1 MATPLKLGELLVQEK
16 VITPHQL
23 EEALKY
29 QVIFGGKLGTNLI
42 ELDFVREDD
51 IAKTLSKMLRVPL
64 VNGDELNN
72 IPQDI
77 ISLIPR
83 DMAEQY
89 QAIPLQ
95 LENRKLTLVMAN
107 PADLKAIDEIAFR
120 TGFIVR
126 PAVAPEVRLIL
137 ALEHHYHI
145 PREIRYVQVSKK
157 IENELNRLEVKTAAA
172 PKTPEQTKQPAAAP
186 AKIAPQPPKKTPAP
200 PKTAP
205 APPKLV
211 EKPAEAITQPLPS
224 KPAPQVIEFEEPGR
238 EASRPIQ
245 IQPKPKPQRPTEVKV
260 KEPAATVEEVMELME
275 ADIVEEGTENLDTL
289 QIPTV
294 FRHLA
299 DPSDREDIAESVAAF
314 VGKEVDHCA
323 IFQIRGNVAQGWRLV
338 TGKKEDP
345 RFGEFQIPLI
355 HPSILK
361 TVTDTASYYIGPI
374 PTTSQDN
381 IRLVEA
387 LGGTAPI
394 TALLVPVIV
403 MSRVVTVLYVDDKSG
418 ELAGK
423 LPDLQKLAAK
433 MAMSFEILILK
444 NKILMM

>member
-1 MATPLKLGELLVQEK
+1 MATALKLGELLVQEK

-42 ELDFVREDD
+42 ELDFVKEDD

-64 VNGDELNN
+64 VNGDELND
-72 IPQDI
+72 IPLEI
-77 ISLIPR
+77 INLIPR

-89 QAIPLQ
+89 HAIPLQ
-95 LENRKLTLVMAN
+95 LENRKLTLVMTN
-107 PADLKAIDEIAFR
+107 PADLKAIDEISFR
-120 TGFIVR
+120 TGFIIR
-126 PAVAPEVRLIL
+126 PAVAAEVRIIL

-157 IENELNRLEVKTAAA
+157 IESELNVESNSKPKAPEQKKQPTVAAA
-172 PKTPEQTKQPAAAP
+172 KP
-186 AKIAPQPPKKTPAP
+186 
-200 PKTAP
+200 AP
-205 APPKLV
+205 APPK
-211 EKPAEAITQPLPS
+211 PAPEPPKLTPDPS
-224 KPAPQVIEFEEPGR
+224 KIEFEEPGR
-238 EASRPIQ
+238 EASAPVRPQ
-245 IQPKPKPQRPTEVKV
+245 TFPEPQKVVVEPPLEPTMVI
-260 KEPAATVEEVMELME
+260 EEVMELLE
-275 ADIVEEGTENLDTL
+275 ADIIVEGTENLDDL
-289 QIPTV
+289 QIPSV

-299 DPSDREDIAESVAAF
+299 DPADREDIAKSVATF
-314 VGKEVDHCA
+314 VGKDVDHCA
-323 IFQIRGNVAQGWRLV
+323 IFQIRGVVAQGWRLV
-338 TGKKEDP
+338 ANKKEDP
-345 RFGEFQIPLI
+345 DFSEFQITLD

-374 PTTSQDN
+374 PTTSNDN

-387 LGGTAPI
+387 LGGSSPN

-403 MSRVVTVLYVDDKSG
+403 MGRVVTVLYVDDKSG
-418 ELAGK
+418 DLAGK
-423 LPDLQKLAAK
+423 LLELQKLAAK

>member
-1 MATPLKLGELLVQEK
+1 MATAMKLGELLVQEK

-42 ELDFVREDD
+42 ELDFVQEDD

-64 VNGDELNN
+64 VSGDDLNN
-72 IPQDI
+72 IPADV

-83 DMAEQY
+83 DMADQY

-107 PADLKAIDEIAFR
+107 PADLKAIDEISFR

-137 ALEHHYHI
+137 ALENHYHI

-157 IENELNRLEVKTAAA
+157 VEGLLDSAVPKAAEKQKVPVQKATVA
-172 PKTPEQTKQPAAAP
+172 PE
-186 AKIAPQPPKKTPAP
+186 PPKA
-200 PKTAP
+200 AP
-205 APPKLV
+205 APPK
-211 EKPAEAITQPLPS
+211 AA
-224 KPAPQVIEFEEPGR
+224 PAPPKAAPAPPKAAPEPPTATPEPRPIEFEEP
-238 EASRPIQ
+238 SI
-245 IQPKPKPQRPTEVKV
+245 KPSVIIPPPPAPAPEPV
-260 KEPAATVEEVMELME
+260 KEEPVVDEEIVEDVMELME
-275 ADIVEEGTENLDTL
+275 ADIVEESTENLDAL
-289 QIPTV
+289 QIPDV
-294 FRHLA
+294 FRSLS
-299 DPSDREDIAESVAAF
+299 DPVDRESIAESVATF
-314 VGKEVDHCA
+314 VGQDVDHCA
-323 IFQIRGNVAQGWRLV
+323 IFQVRGEIAQGWRLV
-338 TGKKEDP
+338 SNGQDKPE
-345 RFGEFQIPLI
+345 FAAFQITLD

-374 PTTSQDN
+374 PTSSPDN

-387 LGGTAPI
+387 IGGTAPS

-403 MSRVVTVLYVDDKSG
+403 MSRVITVLYVDDKSG
-418 ELAGK
+418 ELADK
-423 LPDLQKLAAK
+423 LLELQKLAAK
-433 MAMSFEILILK
+433 MAMAFEILILK